1 MITQIRIDC
10 QCNLPPEKRNLP
22 RGYASYR
29 KTVDTPVIWLYNH
42 KKPKEAS
49 VMTFRIRH
57 ETKAVLFIALAAMML
72 FFLFMFLSVI
82 SLFLIFVSTV
92 FMAAALVCAL
102 LYFIE
107 QAVGTSIIIEDSNI
121 TIKRLRKKNII
132 ALSDIIDVRIEPY
145 KRYRHPSRGA
155 TYTEFRMRMTID
167 VENGDEIVL
176 TDKATVV
183 DNAAG
188 FLTGRHKRLPDE
200 DVPLYQAY
208 QVIRSKLY

>member
-1 MITQIRIDC
+1 
-10 QCNLPPEKRNLP
+10 
-22 RGYASYR
+22 
-29 KTVDTPVIWLYNH
+29 
-42 KKPKEAS
+42 
-49 VMTFRIRH
+49 MTFRIRH
-57 ETKAVLFIALAAMML
+57 ETKAVLFIALAAMLL

-82 SLFLIFVSTV
+82 SLFLIIVSTV

-107 QAVGTSIIIEDSNI
+107 QAMGTSIIIEDSDI
-121 TIKRLRKKNII
+121 TIKRLWKKNTI

-167 VENGDEIVL
+167 VENGDDIVL
-176 TDKATVV
+176 TDKATGVN
-183 DNAAG
+183 NAAD
-188 FLTGRHKRLPDE
+188 FLLERHERIPDE

-208 QVIRSKLY
+208 QMIQSKLY

>member
-1 MITQIRIDC
+1 
-10 QCNLPPEKRNLP
+10 
-22 RGYASYR
+22 
-29 KTVDTPVIWLYNH
+29 
-42 KKPKEAS
+42 
-49 VMTFRIRH
+49 MTFRIKH
-57 ETKAVLFIALAAMML
+57 ETKAVLFIALAAMLL

-82 SLFLIFVSTV
+82 SPFLIFVSTF

-107 QAVGTSIIIEDSNI
+107 QAVGTSIIIEDSDI
-121 TIKRLRKKNII
+121 TIKRLWKKNTI

-176 TDKATVV
+176 TDKATGVNNV
-183 DNAAG
+183 AD
-188 FLTGRHKRLPDE
+188 FLLERHERIPDE

>member
-1 MITQIRIDC
+1 
-10 QCNLPPEKRNLP
+10 
-22 RGYASYR
+22 
-29 KTVDTPVIWLYNH
+29 
-42 KKPKEAS
+42 
-49 VMTFRIRH
+49 MTFRIRH

-107 QAVGTSIIIEDSNI
+107 QAVGTSIIIEDSDI
-121 TIKRLRKKNII
+121 TVKRLRKKNTI

-145 KRYRHPSRGA
+145 TRYRHPSRRVA
-155 TYTEFRMRMTID
+155 YTEFRMRMTID

-176 TDKATVV
+176 TDKATGVNNV
-183 DNAAG
+183 AD
-188 FLTGRHKRLPDE
+188 FLLERHKRLPDE

>member
-1 MITQIRIDC
+1 
-10 QCNLPPEKRNLP
+10 
-22 RGYASYR
+22 
-29 KTVDTPVIWLYNH
+29 
-42 KKPKEAS
+42 
-49 VMTFRIRH
+49 MTFRIRH
-57 ETKAVLFIALAAMML
+57 ETKTVLFIALAAMLL

-107 QAVGTSIIIEDSNI
+107 QAVGTSIIIEDSDI
-121 TIKRLRKKNII
+121 TVKRLRKKNTI